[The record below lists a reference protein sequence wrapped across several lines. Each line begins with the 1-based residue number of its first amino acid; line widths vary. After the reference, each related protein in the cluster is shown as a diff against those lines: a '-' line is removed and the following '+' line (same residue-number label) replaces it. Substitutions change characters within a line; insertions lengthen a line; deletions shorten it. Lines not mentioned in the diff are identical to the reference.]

1 MVSRLGV
8 KHPTNTLFLV
18 VRTVGGDLGW
28 LLAVGGE
35 KMRYLFSTIAPPRGV
50 PSKYS
55 YISGLIPQHQ
65 ASLTSKLNGPT
76 SRARILRGGLVL
88 AHFIF

>member
-1 MVSRLGV
+1 MV

-18 VRTVGGDLGW
+18 VRTVGGDLEW

-35 KMRYLFSTIAPPRGV
+35 KVRYLFSTIAPPRGV
-50 PSKYS
+50 LSKYC

-65 ASLTSKLNGPT
+65 ASLTSKLIEHT
-76 SRARILRGGLVL
+76 SKGRILPGRLGL
-88 AHFIF
+88 AHFIT